1 MSDYCTLADI
11 KQDLPEGGISQTTDY
26 DAGISQMITD
36 ASRMIDNEIGKW
48 PNYFQPSTDDETRY
62 YDGNTWE
69 ETSRL
74 GLYGRRIQ
82 IDDCVSITSFSIS
95 EGGGVQS
102 SDYTSWAQTDYYTE
116 PYNNVALGIP
126 IRWIEIDYLNGTKNS
141 FYGYRKGV
149 KVVGRFGWSSVAPS
163 TISRATKIQ
172 VIRWFMRSKQAFA
185 DGGANPATG
194 QMTYVKKLDADVA
207 ELIKPY
213 ILENLY

>member
-11 KQDLPEGGISQTTDY
+11 KQDIPEGGIASTTDY
-26 DAGISQMITD
+26 DAAISQMITD

-48 PNYFQPSTDDETRY
+48 PNYFQPSTDEETRY

-74 GLYGRRIQ
+74 GLYGRAIR
-82 IDDCVSITSFSIS
+82 IDDAVSITSFAIS
-95 EGGGVQS
+95 QSGGMQS
-102 SDYTSWAQTDYYTE
+102 TDYTVWASGDFFTA
-116 PYNNVALGIP
+116 PYNNVALGLP
-126 IRWIEIDYLNGTKNS
+126 IRWVEIDFLNGSQNS
-141 FYGYRKGV
+141 FYGYRRGV
-149 KVVGRFGWSSVAPS
+149 RVTGRFGWSSACPS
-163 TISRATKIQ
+163 TVSRATKIQ
-172 VIRWFMRSKQAFA
+172 VIRWFMRGKQAFA

-213 ILENLY
+213 ILENL